1 MISLKSEVLAYIKQ
15 QCPQG
20 ITLTKNRKGLYVK
33 VSKMIN
39 GKEKNLNQ
47 TINMGLDLSM
57 SVADMKSAFE
67 TTLQLALTT
76 KRQFKAQIENPN
88 FTSFH
93 TPQAKGVGTM
103 GSVYAMMFTKEWGQC
118 TGKQQDQVKSFFKDL
133 EEFFGAD
140 KRLSEFMEEDIDNF
154 KDWVAKKIMERPK
167 NMTGTVSHNSINKRL
182 GVLRSIMKYALSKRL
197 LSNDQLINPDAR
209 VKNMGICDLP
219 RGESKRKPAFTFAE
233 QETLLAVIAKS
244 GVQKDWDM
252 WAWCFD
258 TGMRH
263 DGELDGFTIDNVDF
277 SRKTITFWRPKPKKW
292 SVEMVLTPR
301 MSEILGR
308 RRKEA
313 QLRNDRKVFPSTSGS
328 RRSNWDK
335 YIRMCNFNKNF
346 TPYTTRHTYITRLAE
361 EDTNMKVVKDLA
373 GHSCIE
379 TTMTYYTKSSSKLLH
394 NAMLKIS
401 NGYSDTKNDSI
412 VKENEDS
419 MIGHNSKKALK

>member
-47 TINMGLDLSM
+47 TINMGLDTSM

-93 TPQAKGVGTM
+93 TPKAKGVGTM
-103 GSVYAMMFTKEWGQC
+103 GSVYATMFTKEWGQC
-118 TGKQQDQVKSFFKDL
+118 TSKQQDQVKSFFKDL

-154 KDWVAKKIMERPK
+154 KVFVAKKIMERPK

-182 GVLRSIMKYALSKRL
+182 GVLRSIFKYALSKRL

-219 RGESKRKPAFTFAE
+219 RGESKE
-233 QETLLAVIAKS
+233 NLHLL
-244 GVQKDWDM
+244 
-252 WAWCFD
+252 
-258 TGMRH
+258 
-263 DGELDGFTIDNVDF
+263 LLN
-277 SRKTITFWRPKPKKW
+277 KKH
-292 SVEMVLTPR
+292 
-301 MSEILGR
+301 
-308 RRKEA
+308 
-313 QLRNDRKVFPSTSGS
+313 
-328 RRSNWDK
+328 
-335 YIRMCNFNKNF
+335 Y
-346 TPYTTRHTYITRLAE
+346 
-361 EDTNMKVVKDLA
+361 
-373 GHSCIE
+373 
-379 TTMTYYTKSSSKLLH
+379 
-394 NAMLKIS
+394 
-401 NGYSDTKNDSI
+401 
-412 VKENEDS
+412 
-419 MIGHNSKKALK
+419 